1 MTLFRDFFSLIYPN
15 NCLACGNN
23 LIRNEHI
30 ICTSCLFHLPK
41 TNYHLENDNP
51 ISQTFWGRT
60 QINTA
65 AAFYFFTKAGKVQHL
80 VHQFKYKGKKEIG
93 IFIGELYGKELMN
106 TQSFAKTELIIPVP
120 LHPKKEKKRGFNQSE
135 IFAMGLS
142 SSMKVPIDT
151 NSLVRTFASETQ
163 TKKTRFK
170 RWENVKEIF
179 SLQNA
184 EKLKNKH
191 ILLVDDVITT
201 GATIEACANL
211 LNTIEG
217 VTINIASIAVASH

>member
-23 LIRNEHI
+23 LFRNEHI

-65 AAFYFFTKAGKVQHL
+65 AAYYFFSKAGKVQHL
-80 VHQFKYKGKKEIG
+80 VHQLKYKGKKEVG
-93 IFIGELYGKELMN
+93 IYIGELYGKELMN
-106 TQSFAKTELIIPVP
+106 TESFGKTDVIIPVP

-135 IFAMGLS
+135 VFAIGLS
-142 SSMKVPIDT
+142 SSMKLPIDT
-151 NSLVRTFASETQ
+151 TSLIRTFASETQ

-179 SLQNA
+179 SLQDA